1 MLNKT
6 QLIDEIKRRIGDH
19 CTVIT
24 AAASA
29 DMKELAGKENARR
42 DELQSLMAWIN
53 KQGRNE

>member
-1 MLNKT
+1 MLDRML
-6 QLIDEIKRRIGDH
+6 LIDEIKRRISDH

-42 DELQSLMAWIN
+42 DELDSLLTWII
-53 KQGRNE
+53 KQGRNN